1 MLNFE
6 AFTLCTTS
14 DQIANEA
21 TLQARSMGF
30 DYWAYSAKVLHG
42 SRYAA
47 DWSLHNL
54 PDDLWHAYAGCS
66 VSVDDPIVHRSRSQM
81 TPRVWLLEAPS
92 DTGDVPRQAHPLLQ
106 EAQRSGIVGGLCMP
120 VHDLDG
126 AVGTLTLSTCQPL
139 THDTLV
145 TAAPPAMLFSKL
157 LHEACGRCV
166 FGAQRG
172 KVPALSPRELECLT
186 WVSKGK
192 TSWEISRVLEISEHT
207 ANFHLRNAMAKLG
220 TANRQQAV
228 ARSIQLG
235 LLSVA

>member
-1 MLNFE
+1 
-6 AFTLCTTS
+6 
-14 DQIANEA
+14 
-21 TLQARSMGF
+21 MGF

-54 PDDLWHAYAGCS
+54 PEDVWHAYMGCS
-66 VSVDDPIVHRSRSQM
+66 TAVDDPITHRSRSQM
-81 TPRVWLLEAPS
+81 TPRVWLLEGAG
-92 DTGDVPRQAHPLLQ
+92 DTDHVHRQTNLLHQ
-106 EAQRSGIVGGLCMP
+106 VAQRSGIVGGLCVP
-120 VHDLDG
+120 VHDVEG
-126 AVGTLTLSTCQPL
+126 AVGTLTLATCQPL
-139 THDTLV
+139 TRDTLMA
-145 TAAPPAMLFSKL
+145 AAPPAMLFSKF

-172 KVPALSPRELECLT
+172 KAPLLSPREIECLK
-186 WVSKGK
+186 WASKGK

-207 ANFHLRNAMAKLG
+207 AIFHLRNATAKLG

-235 LLSVA
+235 LLSTA